1 MLFSTYLTPLI
12 GSLGEM
18 MAQTSAF
25 FTSQAGQVSIVIGV
39 FLLTIIAFIADKV
52 RSDIVALSSLAL
64 LLVTNVLTPSE
75 ALAGFSNSAVVMM
88 IGLFIVGGAVFQT
101 GLAKI
106 ISGRLLRLA
115 GNSELKLFFLVM
127 LVTATVAAFVSNTGT
142 VALLLPIILAMAKTS
157 GTSPTKLMMPLAFA
171 SSMGG
176 ILTLI
181 GTPPNLIVDNY
192 LREHNKPGFEF
203 FDFLPIGLVCLAVGL
218 LLLYPLCRFCLG
230 KKARDNEESG
240 DDTTLAALL
249 HEYHINDLVFRLQP
263 KAGDHTLERRS
274 VGELDIRHKYGVT
287 ILEVRRAN
295 RSVFSTNIQE
305 AVTIETVFQPND
317 TLYVLGEKA
326 NVQKFAQDYGLTVF
340 EDEEREGKGKLDF
353 YEIGLAEVL
362 ISPESAM
369 INRPLRK
376 ANFKERFG
384 VNVLAIKRQ
393 GKYIFDDVLDSNVKN
408 GDMLLVHGAWKGI
421 ESMAKKNREWI
432 VIGSPQKDAENVA
445 LDHKAPLAAFIMVAM
460 VLCMVFADQIGVKP
474 VACVIIAGLL
484 MVLTRCIR
492 SVDAAYKMIGW
503 EGIVLIAA
511 MMPMS
516 TALSKTGI
524 SKWIAETL
532 IISLGSYGPIVAMA
546 GVYLVTSVL
555 STFISNSATAILVAP
570 IAWMA
575 AEGLGVS
582 PTPFMMTAA
591 VAASACFATPIC
603 TPPNAMVMNAGH
615 YNFMDYV
622 KVGVPLQVIM
632 GIVAILTIPLFFP
645 F

>member
-1 MLFSTYLTPLI
+1 MEILTQAAEFFS
-12 GSLGEM
+12 
-18 MAQTSAF
+18 
-25 FTSQAGQVSIVIGV
+25 SQSGQVAIVIAV
-39 FLLTIIAFIADKV
+39 FALTIIAFIADKV

-106 ISGRLLRLA
+106 ISGRLLKLA
-115 GNSELKLFFLVM
+115 GTSEVKLFFLVM
-127 LVTATVAAFVSNTGT
+127 MVTSVVAAFVSNTGT
-142 VALLLPIILAMAKTS
+142 VALLLPIVLAMAKS
-157 GTSPTKLMMPLAFA
+157 AGTSPSKLMMPLAFA

-181 GTPPNLIVDNY
+181 GTPPNLIVDGY
-192 LREHNKPGFEF
+192 LRDHGREGFGF
-203 FDFLPIGLVCLAVGL
+203 FDFAPIGIVCLGVGL
-218 LLLYPLCRFCLG
+218 LLLYPLCKFFLG
-230 KKARDNEESG
+230 KKGKENIESG
-240 DDTTLAALL
+240 EDETLASLL
-249 HEYHINDLVFRLQP
+249 HEYHINDLVFRLQ
-263 KAGDHTLERRS
+263 AVEGSSSLEGRT
-274 VGELDIRHKYGVT
+274 VGELDIRQKYGVT

-295 RSVFSTNIQE
+295 RSVFATNIQE
-305 AVTIETVFQPND
+305 SVTIETVFQSGD
-317 TLYVLGEKA
+317 TLYVMGERD
-326 NVQKFAQDYGLTVF
+326 NVDSFASDYNLTVF
-340 EDEEREGKGKLDF
+340 EDEERDGKGKLDF

-362 ISPESAM
+362 IAPESAM

-384 VNVLAIKRQ
+384 VSVLAIKRQ
-393 GKYIFDDVLDSNVKN
+393 GKYMFDTNLLDDPVKN

-432 VIGSPQKDAENVA
+432 VIGSPSEDEESVA
-445 LDHKAPLAAFIMVAM
+445 LDHKAPLAAAIMVIM
-460 VLCMVFADQIGVKP
+460 VLFMVFADQIGIKP
-474 VACVIIAGLL
+474 VATVIIAGLL
-484 MVLTRCIR
+484 MVFTRCVR

-503 EGIVLIAA
+503 ESIVLIAA

-524 SKWIAETL
+524 SEWIALNLVEGL
-532 IISLGSYGPIVAMA
+532 RDYGPIAAMA
-546 GVYLVTSVL
+546 GVYIVTSVL

-570 IAWMA
+570 IAWA
-575 AEGLGVS
+575 AAVKLGVS

-622 KVGVPLQVIM
+622 KVGLPLQIIM
-632 GIVAILTIPLFFP
+632 GIVAILVIPFFFP